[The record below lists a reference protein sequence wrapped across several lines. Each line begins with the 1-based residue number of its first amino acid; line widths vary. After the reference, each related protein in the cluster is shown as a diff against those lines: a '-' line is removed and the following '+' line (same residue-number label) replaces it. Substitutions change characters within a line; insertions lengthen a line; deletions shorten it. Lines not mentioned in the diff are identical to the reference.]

1 MSKLQNTVALANR
14 PTSAAD
20 FTDEPYGAT
29 TRAVWIES
37 PGELRARIGGLA
49 DDARPPDI
57 AVYFDNVHWA
67 SVPATAGAPGIWE
80 MTCSIPPTIPPGKLH
95 VVLKEAARGA
105 ALARETVEVGAPRT
119 NPHGLPAGDVFDITA
134 HALFSVPWFSFDG
147 ATLTITGA
155 HLPPL
160 GDPGLLAVEFNEGVE
175 GVFEYPLA
183 SPEFGA
189 HFWYWPN
196 AHLAGFR
203 VSINLPGSRPDADPF
218 SFRFVTRTGA
228 RPAMAWHDN
237 GKKRSTIWPDRG
249 RIWIP
254 RDIGVSMD
262 FPSDETQLSRVQTWS
277 NQRTVAFTGYNAF
290 KTFESLLA
298 HHGVAYRPGLKLLDW
313 GCGHGR
319 LTRHFIRE
327 WPEAHISGADIDAE
341 NIAWCHAHL
350 SGGSFQVAPL
360 WPELD
365 AADGEFDA
373 IIGLSVMTHLTE
385 DAQAA
390 WIRELRRILKPGGLA
405 LITFSG
411 HGSAAYASIHQ
422 TPEWWSNWLASGFDD
437 GQVDTALDGKIADPT
452 YYRITHQ
459 SPRHARATWSR
470 VMTIVDIEP
479 QAFGYQDVAILR
491 GR

>member
-1 MSKLQNTVALANR
+1 M
-14 PTSAAD
+14 
-20 FTDEPYGAT
+20 
-29 TRAVWIES
+29 
-37 PGELRARIGGLA
+37 
-49 DDARPPDI
+49 
-57 AVYFDNVHWA
+57 H
-67 SVPATAGAPGIWE
+67 
-80 MTCSIPPTIPPGKLH
+80 
-95 VVLKEAARGA
+95 
-105 ALARETVEVGAPRT
+105 
-119 NPHGLPAGDVFDITA
+119 
-134 HALFSVPWFSFDG
+134 
-147 ATLTITGA
+147 
-155 HLPPL
+155 
-160 GDPGLLAVEFNEGVE
+160 
-175 GVFEYPLA
+175 
-183 SPEFGA
+183 
-189 HFWYWPN
+189 
-196 AHLAGFR
+196 
-203 VSINLPGSRPDADPF
+203 
-218 SFRFVTRTGA
+218 
-228 RPAMAWHDN
+228 
-237 GKKRSTIWPDRG
+237 
-249 RIWIP
+249 
-254 RDIGVSMD
+254 

-422 TPEWWSNWLASGFDD
+422 TPAWWSNWLASGFDD